1 MIAVPGIPLPLY
13 AGFMANL
20 QLLRELQGTLDN
32 LRTIERDLAALPPDL
47 AALDQK
53 LKAVRKEKA
62 DKSKLLASLQA
73 KREVHAK
80 DLAAADKAIAGIRS
94 HLKEATQKVQYAA
107 LIREQEEH
115 ERAHN
120 AAIRPLK
127 EADTQIQQ
135 LELELTDLTAREANQ
150 AAEFSVLHEAFLG
163 EHTNQ
168 VEVRAVLQ
176 AKQAELEAAMAPADL
191 SKFKKILEARQGR
204 AVVAVDGGL
213 CTGCRTRVRPVVA
226 SQLREGKVILTC
238 ESCHRFLYLA

>member
-1 MIAVPGIPLPLY
+1 MS
-13 AGFMANL
+13 NL
-20 QLLRELQGTLDN
+20 QLLRDLQGTLDN

-62 DKSKLLASLQA
+62 DKSKLLESLRT
-73 KREVHAK
+73 KRTTHAK
-80 DLAAADKAIAGIRS
+80 DLAAADKSIADIRS

-120 AAIRPLK
+120 AAARPLK

-135 LELELTDLTAREANQ
+135 LELDVADLTAREAAQ
-150 AAEFSVLHEAFLG
+150 AAEFAVLHEAFLG
-163 EHTNQ
+163 DHVNQ
-168 VEVRAVLQ
+168 VEARVTLQ
-176 AKQAELEAAMAPADL
+176 AKRTELEAAMAPADL
-191 SKFKKILEARQGR
+191 LKFNKILEARQGR
-204 AVVAVDGGL
+204 AVVVVDNGFCG
-213 CTGCRTRVRPVVA
+213 GCRTRVRPVIA
-226 SQLREGKVILTC
+226 SQLREGKLLLTC